1 MTLDEMR
8 QELKYVRDYYVQ
20 LEAFK
25 SMEGIIDI
33 SYLRVTASKYNHAI
47 EGAEPK
53 LVLLYHALYI
63 KGLQQNRVAD
73 EWHYTAE
80 YIRMMA
86 RKLDEYLLSKINQS
100 QKEIS

>member
-1 MTLDEMR
+1 MTLEEMR

-20 LEAFK
+20 QEEFK
-25 SMEGIIDI
+25 NMEGIIDI
-33 SYLRVTASKYNHAI
+33 SALKITASKYNHAI

-53 LVLLYHALYI
+53 LILLYHALYI

-73 EWHYTAE
+73 EWSYTAE
-80 YIRMMA
+80 YIRMLA
-86 RKLDEYLLSKINQS
+86 RKLDDYLLSKINQS